1 MHLAFESCTRHLAHM
16 VIRDIRPTLRLV
28 DPGAQIAA
36 PLDKWRGE
44 QAVNPQE
51 TICGLS
57 AAMVWSLPTPPSFAF
72 SAEEIPLHLSAVDGE
87 ERTRRKDIRG
97 HSIALP
103 LRHVTVHEGM
113 RVTTP
118 ARTWLDCAA
127 LISPEHLLAMGDA
140 LYAKELAGEAEL
152 EEIVRWGAR
161 RRGIVS
167 ARELL
172 PLLNGRAESP
182 GESRLRFYIWKA
194 GLPMPEVNPEIFVRG
209 VFLARLDLAYR
220 AARLAV
226 EYDGDWHGYTVD
238 DDEARRSRLRM
249 AGWDVI
255 VAYKE
260 DLDEPAELLSKI
272 RNQLASKT
280 RATRR
285 W

>member
-1 MHLAFESCTRHLAHM
+1 MT
-16 VIRDIRPTLRLV
+16 IRGIRPTLRLV
-28 DPGAQIAA
+28 EPGAQIAP
-36 PLDKWRGE
+36 PLEKWRRE
-44 QAVNPQE
+44 QTANPQE

-57 AAMVWSLPTPPSFAF
+57 AAMVWSLPTPPSFAL
-72 SAEEIPLHLSAVDGE
+72 SAEELPLHLSAVEGD
-87 ERTRRKDIRG
+87 ERSRRKNIRG

-103 LRHVTVHEGM
+103 FSHVTLHEGM

-127 LISPEHLLAMGDA
+127 LITQDHLLAMGDS
-140 LYAKELAGEAEL
+140 LYAKDLADEAEL
-152 EEIVRWGAR
+152 HEMLRWGAR

-167 ARELL
+167 AREVL

-182 GESRLRFYIWKA
+182 GESRLRFLIWKA
-194 GLPMPEVNPEIFVRG
+194 GLPMPEVNPEVFVRG

-226 EYDGDWHGYTVD
+226 EYDGDWHGYTIE

-249 AGWDVI
+249 AGWEVI
-255 VAYKE
+255 VAHKE
-260 DLDEPAELLSKI
+260 DLEDPLELLSKI
-272 RNQLASKT
+272 RSHLSSSS
-280 RATRR
+280 RRTRR